1 MSLGLVAL
9 VGEPSS
15 GKSTLFNRIV
25 GERKSIV
32 EETPGITR
40 DRLYA
45 RANWL
50 TKDFTI
56 VDTGGIQI
64 KNVPFQTEIRAQVQI
79 AIEQADLIVF
89 VVDGKKGLTG
99 DDRLVAKMLFQ
110 SGKKVLLAVNK
121 IDNINE
127 IGNEAEFYKLGFGDP
142 FVVSGAHGIGIGDLL
157 DAIIKSLPEK
167 PITEYPDSISLSR
180 SSVGRMS
187 ANRLWPIGF

>member
-64 KNVPFQTEIRAQVQI
+64 KDVPFQTEIRAQVQI
-79 AIEQADLIVF
+79 AVEQADLIVF

-99 DDRLVAKMLFQ
+99 DDRLVAKMLF
-110 SGKKVLLAVNK
+110 
-121 IDNINE
+121 
-127 IGNEAEFYKLGFGDP
+127 
-142 FVVSGAHGIGIGDLL
+142 
-157 DAIIKSLPEK
+157 
-167 PITEYPDSISLSR
+167 
-180 SSVGRMS
+180 
-187 ANRLWPIGF
+187 

>member
-1 MSLGLVAL
+1 MSLGVVAL
-9 VGEPSS
+9 VGAPSS
-15 GKSTLFNRIV
+15 GKSTLFNRFV

-45 RANWL
+45 HANWL
-50 TKDFTI
+50 TRDFTV

-79 AIEQADLIVF
+79 AIEEADLVIF

-99 DDRLVAKMLFQ
+99 DDRMIAKLLFQ

-127 IGNEAEFYKLGFGDP
+127 IGNQAEFYALGFGDP
-142 FVVSGAHGIGIGDLL
+142 FPVSGVHDCGHQSLL
-157 DAIIKSLPEK
+157 IA
-167 PITEYPDSISLSR
+167 
-180 SSVGRMS
+180 GRR
-187 ANRLWPIGF
+187 NVLN